1 VGAVMFFGMGALF
14 QNATVCLSHFQLFIF
29 IGYIP
34 GLKKGTTIIMHV
46 GLIAFRKNQL
56 EN

>member
-1 VGAVMFFGMGALF
+1 MFFGMGALF